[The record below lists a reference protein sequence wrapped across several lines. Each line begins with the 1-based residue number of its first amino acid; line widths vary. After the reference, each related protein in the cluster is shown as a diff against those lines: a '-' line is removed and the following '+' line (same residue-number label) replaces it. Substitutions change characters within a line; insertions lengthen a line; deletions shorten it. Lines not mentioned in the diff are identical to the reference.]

1 MSFPVVSR
9 VLNGFKDR
17 LRMQTFFGYP
27 QRKKKKKENGK
38 KTNVKGKKKNTQK
51 RLSYPMEL
59 PQEKN

>member
-27 QRKKKKKENGK
+27 QTKKKKKKTEK
-38 KTNVKGKKKNTQK
+38 KPT
-51 RLSYPMEL
+51 
-59 PQEKN
+59 

>member
-27 QRKKKKKENGK
+27 QRKKKKENGK
-38 KTNVKGKKKNTQK
+38 KTNVKGKKKPQK

>member
-27 QRKKKKKENGK
+27 QRKKKKKTEK
-38 KTNVKGKKKNTQK
+38 KTNVKGKKKTHKNVCHIQW
-51 RLSYPMEL
+51 SYL
-59 PQEKN
+59 RKKN